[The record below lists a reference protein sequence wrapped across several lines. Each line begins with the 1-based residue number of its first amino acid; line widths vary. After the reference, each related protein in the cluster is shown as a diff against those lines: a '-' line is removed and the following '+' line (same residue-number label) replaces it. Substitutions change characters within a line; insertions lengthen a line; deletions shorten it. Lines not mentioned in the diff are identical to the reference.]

1 MARARVFLL
10 SAAFVFCL
18 TFLLGLSSAFGQQGL
33 VRSQS
38 EAVEGAVR
46 NQLMEARRPY
56 RTPHRWAERRSSGR
70 PSQQQSRY
78 YPRPPRTAVK

>member
-1 MARARVFLL
+1 MARVFLP

-18 TFLLGLSSAFGQQGL
+18 TCLPGFSSAFAQQGL

-38 EAVEGAVR
+38 EAAEGAVR

-56 RTPHRWAERRSSGR
+56 GAPQRWAERRASGR
-70 PSQQQSRY
+70 LGQQQSWY
-78 YPRPPRTAVK
+78 YTRPPRAAVK